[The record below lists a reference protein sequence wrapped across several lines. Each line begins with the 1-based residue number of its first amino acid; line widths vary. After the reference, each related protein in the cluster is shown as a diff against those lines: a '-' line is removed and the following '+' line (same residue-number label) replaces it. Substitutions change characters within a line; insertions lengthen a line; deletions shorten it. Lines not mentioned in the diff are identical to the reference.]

1 MSAEPVRD
9 KAAQKSAGIWRASLL
24 VWGALMLLV
33 LLTLSL
39 AYMPLGRFNLL
50 VGLLIAGVKAFLI
63 GFVFMELR
71 VARSFI
77 RLAAGAAFLF
87 IAAMFVLTFGEL
99 ITRSR

>member
-39 AYMPLGRFNLL
+39 AYMPLGRFNLA
-50 VGLLIAGVKAFLI
+50 VGLLIAGVKAVRI
-63 GFVFMELR
+63 GYVFMELR
-71 VARSFI
+71 VAKSFI

-87 IAAMFVLTFGEL
+87 VAVMFVLTFGEL